1 MPEKFDQ
8 EPHNQQEDEKA
19 KDPGMSDQ
27 EMEAINRKEGEMNPG
42 GAALYEE
49 YKLLSPEEKKR
60 FGMLPGMKIEEY
72 FQRKK
77 ESEEK
82 VRHLREVF
90 AEAERLYIESGND
103 REVGKRYLPE
113 LYNVLIELNR
123 LDKRV
128 VVNPIAQWNP
138 CGDLTEEEFNELDR
152 RRKIFSNEIG
162 IMTASGVVRHDL
174 SPDVPQ
180 GLGKE

>member
-8 EPHNQQEDEKA
+8 EPQGQREDEKE
-19 KDPGMSDQ
+19 KDPGISDQ
-27 EMEAINRKEGEMNPG
+27 EMEAINRKEAEKDPG
-42 GAALYEE
+42 GAELYEE

-60 FGMLPGMKIEEY
+60 FGMLPGMKVEEY
-72 FQRKK
+72 FRRKK

-82 VRHLREVF
+82 TRHLREVF
-90 AEAERLYIESGND
+90 AEAERLYVESGKD
-103 REVGKRYLPE
+103 REVGKKYLPE
-113 LYNVLIELNR
+113 IYNTLIELNR

-128 VVNPIAQWNP
+128 VVNPIAEWNP
-138 CGDLTEEEFNELDR
+138 CGDLTEEEFNELNR

-162 IMTASGVVRHDL
+162 IMTQSGTVRHDL

-180 GLGKE
+180 SLQ